1 MTENYMALYEDRL
14 EVRLPMF
21 NALLRGVSRSRG
33 VAVYVPVDR
42 QAEAL
47 SWLTAQFMK
56 RGYPSPLSFRG
67 RSGSSGCWRRARWII
82 RP

>member
-1 MTENYMALYEDRL
+1 
-14 EVRLPMF
+14 MF

-47 SWLTAQFMK
+47 SWLTAQFTQY
-56 RGYPSPLSFRG
+56 GYPSPL
-67 RSGSSGCWRRARWII
+67 
-82 RP
+82 